1 MKRYTIYITIHL
13 MILLSSIS
21 NSSIAVALPDI
32 KSSFNTTLVLAGWV
46 LSVYQLVAMCSMLII
61 GKVSDIFGRKRT
73 FLLCSIAFILGSLLS
88 ALAPNIYLLIL
99 FRFIQ
104 SAGAGGLVPVV
115 IGIIAE
121 VFPHSRQRAIGLSMS
136 IYSFGGI
143 IGPSIGAWLISG
155 WGWRSTFWF
164 NVPLGIL
171 VCIIVI
177 YFLKADLGQRSHV
190 DLKGAGLVVGALF
203 AVMIGLSRIDRD
215 NTATGWL
222 TVALLLIL
230 GLIIMVIFARH
241 EMRSSDPIIDLELLR
256 LKPFVA
262 SNFYNFIFGVC
273 LFGIT
278 SFIPLYAVSVF
289 GFSEIQSSLILSF
302 RAIGMIV
309 ATVISSIFI
318 IKWGYRK
325 PMVVGSIFMS
335 VVILLFG
342 LSARHSGFAGN
353 GLSVITILCILGLL
367 FGLGNGVAMPAS
379 SNACIDLL
387 PQKISTIMG
396 TRGMFRQSGGAV
408 SIAVI
413 SLVVQYI
420 GDVALGFEIVFI
432 ALGILILATIPFV
445 FSMPA
450 RANMSIETTHL
461 GE

>member
-21 NSSIAVALPDI
+21 NSSVAVALPDI

-46 LSVYQLVAMCSMLII
+46 LSVYQLVAMCAMLII
-61 GKVSDIFGRKRT
+61 GKVSDNFGRKRT
-73 FLLCSIAFILGSLLS
+73 FLLCSTSFILGSLLS
-88 ALAPNIYLLIL
+88 SIAPNIQLLIL

-115 IGIIAE
+115 TGVIAE

-143 IGPSIGAWLISG
+143 IGPSIGAWLISS
-155 WGWRSTFWF
+155 WGWRSIFWF

-177 YFLKADLGQRSHV
+177 YLLKADQGQRSHV
-190 DLKGAGLVVGALF
+190 DLKGAGLVVSSLF
-203 AVMIGLSRIDRD
+203 AIMIGLSQIDRH
-215 NTATGWL
+215 NTGVSWL
-222 TVALLLIL
+222 IVGLLLIL
-230 GLIIMVIFARH
+230 GLVLIFIFARH
-241 EMRSSDPIIDLELLR
+241 EMRSREPIIDLELLR

-262 SNFYNFIFGVC
+262 SNFYNFIFGIC

-302 RAIGMIV
+302 RAVGMIV

-325 PMVVGSIFMS
+325 PMVVGSIIMS

-342 LSARHSGFAGN
+342 LSAQHSGFAGN
-353 GLSVITILCILGLL
+353 GLSIVTYLCILGIL
-367 FGLGNGVAMPAS
+367 FGLGNGIAMPAS

-420 GDVALGFEIVFI
+420 GNMALGFEIVFI